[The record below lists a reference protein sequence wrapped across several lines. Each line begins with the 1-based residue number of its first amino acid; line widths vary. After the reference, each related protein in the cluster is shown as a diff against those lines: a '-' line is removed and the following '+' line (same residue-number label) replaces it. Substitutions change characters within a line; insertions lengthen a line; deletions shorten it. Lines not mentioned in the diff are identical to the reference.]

1 MLTFN
6 ILKSIYYISI
16 HLSVKCIYVTQKVF
30 IFMKRNVQEI
40 RNLSTIVSIWMWHN
54 KYEESKG
61 EQHHTCKIFYL
72 ENDTIQI
79 LSSLRKY
86 QQKIEK
92 SFSLCI
98 TNSFNLNFVLSMSHP
113 ARPKSTNSFCYSP
126 YLGSIRGLGTITLK
140 QI

>member
-1 MLTFN
+1 MLAFN
-6 ILKSIYYISI
+6 ILKIIHYISI
-16 HLSVKCIYVTQKVF
+16 HLSFKCIYVTQKVF

-61 EQHHTCKIFYL
+61 EQPHKCKFFHL
-72 ENDTIQI
+72 ENNTIQT

-98 TNSFNLNFVLSMSHP
+98 TNYFNLNFVLSMSHP
-113 ARPKSTNSFCYSP
+113 ARPKSINSFCYSP
-126 YLGSIRGLGTITLK
+126 YLGSIRGLRTISLK